1 MRVPT
6 AASFANAQ
14 NICSTAQDDQHLS
27 FSQHY
32 KYNIHCFYIR
42 ILNLLLASVT
52 THAGLCFMP
61 GGTTRG

>member
-1 MRVPT
+1 MRIPT

-14 NICSTAQDDQHLS
+14 NICATAQDDQHLS

-42 ILNLLLASVT
+42 ILSLASVT
-52 THAGLCFMP
+52 THADLCFMT